1 MDVQT
6 TTVPGV
12 IMSKFVKFVIINS
25 VKLVTE
31 KETTEIL
38 VLEPLIYIHLAMLYN
53 MVGTS

>member
-12 IMSKFVKFVIINS
+12 ITFKVSLNF
-25 VKLVTE
+25 TE
-31 KETTEIL
+31 KETTEISVPEL
-38 VLEPLIYIHLAMLYN
+38 LIYIHLAMLQK